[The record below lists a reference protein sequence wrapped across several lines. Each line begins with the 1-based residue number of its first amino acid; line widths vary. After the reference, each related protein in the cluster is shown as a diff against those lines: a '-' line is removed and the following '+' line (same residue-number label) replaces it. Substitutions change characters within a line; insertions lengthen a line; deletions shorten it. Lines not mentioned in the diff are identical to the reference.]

1 LIRDVERLFQRHQ
14 YGEACRQIY
23 DFFWSEFADWYL
35 EVAKL
40 QVAEGGDRAFYTGYT
55 LVQILDLCLRLLHP
69 FTPFVTEE
77 LWGHLKQMAQSH
89 SDQLAPKPNWP
100 EALIIAPWPESR
112 AEEDWE
118 ADAVKSFN
126 LVQEIVRAIRN
137 ARSENN
143 VTPGVRIPATFV
155 SREFAQILRQQADT
169 MAILAKLDPDKINII
184 ERLSDKPE
192 DHIVLVIGPVEVYLP
207 MKGLVDVE
215 AERERLSRDLSNIE
229 AQITRLEEL
238 LVGPFAEKAPS
249 QVVEKE
255 RTKLAAF
262 RETADRLRVQLNELD

>member
-1 LIRDVERLFQRHQ
+1 
-14 YGEACRQIY
+14 
-23 DFFWSEFADWYL
+23 
-35 EVAKL
+35 
-40 QVAEGGDRAFYTGYT
+40 
-55 LVQILDLCLRLLHP
+55 
-69 FTPFVTEE
+69 
-77 LWGHLKQMAQSH
+77 MAQSH

-100 EALIIAPWPESR
+100 EALIISPWPESR

-143 VTPGVRIPATFV
+143 VIPGVRIPATFV
-155 SREFAQILRQQADT
+155 SREFALILRQQADT
-169 MAILAKLDPDKINII
+169 MAILAKLDPEKINII
-184 ERLSDKPE
+184 ERLTDKPE